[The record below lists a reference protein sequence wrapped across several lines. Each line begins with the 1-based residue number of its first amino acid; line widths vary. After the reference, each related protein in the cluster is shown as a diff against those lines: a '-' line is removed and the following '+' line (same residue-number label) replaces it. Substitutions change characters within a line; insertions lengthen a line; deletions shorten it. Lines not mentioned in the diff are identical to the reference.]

1 MIYPTN
7 KKTWGSAKWWW
18 CVGTTAPFA
27 KIYIVE
33 GLHVVEH
40 VVDGLHVVEL
50 VVEGLHVVEQVVEG
64 LQVRA
69 TTQKLKLNLNSF
81 HILELLA
88 FSHVPQNMLNIFFS
102 AVIEI
107 NIFKL
112 YLQKCACKCYPFSVS
127 SLGIGNL
134 SLKML
139 VYLLDYFF
147 QYWQHSSKPVL
158 FVLSK

>member
-1 MIYPTN
+1 ML
-7 KKTWGSAKWWW
+7 K
-18 CVGTTAPFA
+18 
-27 KIYIVE
+27 YIVE

-40 VVDGLHVVEL
+40 VVEGLHVVEK
-50 VVEGLHVVEQVVEG
+50 VVEGLRVVEQVVEG
-64 LQVRA
+64 LHVRA
-69 TTQKLKLNLNSF
+69 NAQKLKLNLNCF

-102 AVIEI
+102 AVKEI

-112 YLQKCACKCYPFSVS
+112 YFQKCACKCYHFPVS
-127 SLGIGNL
+127 SLGIENIP
-134 SLKML
+134 LKKL

-147 QYWQHSSKPVL
+147 QYCHHSFKAVL